1 MFTRFRPRNTW
12 RIQRN
17 SAGRDRA
24 SRRQALDSPVSVLYE
39 GVGRVIV
46 SGLDP

>member
-1 MFTRFRPRNTW
+1 MFTRFGPRNTG

-17 SAGRDRA
+17 SAGLDRA
-24 SRRQALDSPVSVLYE
+24 SQRQALDSPVPFLYE

-46 SGLDP
+46 SGRDP